1 MFWFISDL
9 GVLFFF
15 FLLNHLYL
23 FFVLLKPVFSLFS
36 RSCSFPLSFF
46 LSQPLSTFKYHHLFK
61 SFFLFFFRK
70 HGALLVHIPPDI
82 FFCFSFLFYS
92 IIILV
97 VLNYELWFD
106 FRLIWF
112 EIFGQFLVPLAWS
125 FLFSSLLAVGCRQ
138 LMTWSGYLLHFWRQL
153 EL

>member
-1 MFWFISDL
+1 MIQKQEVISLSHGDGL
-9 GVLFFF
+9 VGCPTDPLVEGQALQVDV
-15 FLLNHLYL
+15 

-61 SFFLFFFRK
+61 SFFLFFFSK

-97 VLNYELWFD
+97 VLNYEL
-106 FRLIWF
+106 
-112 EIFGQFLVPLAWS
+112 
-125 FLFSSLLAVGCRQ
+125 
-138 LMTWSGYLLHFWRQL
+138 
-153 EL
+153 